1 MKTHFILN
9 LGMDLQTRT
18 HLFDDDMP
26 RYSSAIAPLAATTSS
41 ASMIPR
47 DLVWCIEELAAF
59 GADAKVLT
67 ALLGTSADANRD
79 AETTSAT
86 TGGEVE
92 ERIGRTLALVSVREM
107 CEEMVGRRGEAWVP
121 TTMDEDEDEDAERCV
136 SAFETVADVLSGISR
151 KEDSDGAGAGG
162 FCIDTKG
169 ENYEAYA
176 AVVGEATLVIENM
189 LDVTSAESFAV
200 KCGVA
205 ERRGPMNKRKKEPP
219 AFRMKALAI
228 AIDGIVREMFSSS
241 KTPTSLS
248 LVQKSAA
255 DACRPTKPIEP
266 TSKPTTIEQTTID
279 PKPAAPKAKKKTTET
294 SDPVARGWND
304 VGQRPAVA
312 PKPVKKIKEADEPT
326 KTKSTEAPKP
336 KPSKRTRDAEETI
349 LTPVKQM
356 KTTEPAAK
364 PVDVGVS
371 PTRRLLGN
379 VVSAVS
385 RTLSWASRRKSV
397 DGGGTPV
404 KLVKGKENDL
414 SEAPSEDDEE
424 EDIMPTQVAYAPP
437 SEEDEEEEPEEME
450 EEEAPEPQ
458 EEEDAKMTQV
468 DEELETPTATQRMDE
483 LPTQPVRVVQYDVA
497 EEVADDDIEDVE
509 PPLPSSPPGG
519 SIPRIRAETPLPTPL
534 PIAPRQPPEPKLRR
548 RKTRWE
554 PDEVLALEAGVA
566 RFGVGSWANI
576 HQAYSHTFERHNRSQ
591 VDLKDKWR
599 NLEKARA
606 KSRAI

>member
-1 MKTHFILN
+1 
-9 LGMDLQTRT
+9 
-18 HLFDDDMP
+18 
-26 RYSSAIAPLAATTSS
+26 
-41 ASMIPR
+41 MIPR

-67 ALLGTSADANRD
+67 ALLGTSAAAKHD
-79 AETTSAT
+79 AETTTTT

-92 ERIGRTLALVSVREM
+92 ERIGRTLALVSVRET

-121 TTMDEDEDEDAERCV
+121 TMMDEDEDEDAERCV
-136 SAFETVADVLSGISR
+136 SAFETVADILSGIGR
-151 KEDSDGAGAGG
+151 KEDSGGAGAGG

-176 AVVGEATLVIENM
+176 AVVGEATLVIENI
-189 LDVTSAESFAV
+189 LDVTSAESFAI

-228 AIDGIVREMFSSS
+228 AIDGLVREMFTSS

-255 DACRPTKPIEP
+255 DARRPTRPIEP
-266 TSKPTTIEQTTID
+266 MSKPTTIEQTTIE
-279 PKPAAPKAKKKTTET
+279 PKLAALKAKKKTAET
-294 SDPVARGWND
+294 SEPVARGWDD

-312 PKPVKKIKEADEPT
+312 PKPVKKTKEANET
-326 KTKSTEAPKP
+326 TKSKPTEAPKP
-336 KPSKRTRDAEETI
+336 KPSKRTRDAEETV
-349 LTPVKQM
+349 LTPMKQM
-356 KTTEPAAK
+356 KTTETDAK
-364 PVDVGVS
+364 PVDGVVS

-397 DGGGTPV
+397 DGVGTPV

-414 SEAPSEDDEE
+414 SEAPNESEEE

-450 EEEAPEPQ
+450 EEEAPEP

-468 DEELETPTATQRMDE
+468 DEELETPTATQRTDE

-519 SIPRIRAETPLPTPL
+519 SIARVRAETPL

-566 RFGVGSWANI
+566 RFGIGSWANI

-606 KSRAI
+606 KGRAI

>member
-1 MKTHFILN
+1 
-9 LGMDLQTRT
+9 
-18 HLFDDDMP
+18 
-26 RYSSAIAPLAATTSS
+26 
-41 ASMIPR
+41 MIPR

-67 ALLGTSADANRD
+67 ALLGTSSAD
-79 AETTSAT
+79 AETTT
-86 TGGEVE
+86 TTTGGGGEVE
-92 ERIGRTLALVSVREM
+92 ERIGRTLALVSVRET

-121 TTMDEDEDEDAERCV
+121 MMIDEDEDEDAERCV
-136 SAFETVADVLSGISR
+136 SAFETVADVLSGISK
-151 KEDSDGAGAGG
+151 KENSAGDGAGAGG

-169 ENYEAYA
+169 ENYEAFA
-176 AVVGEATLVIENM
+176 AAVGEATLVIENM
-189 LDVTSAESFAV
+189 FDVTSAESFAI

-228 AIDGIVREMFSSS
+228 AIDGLVREMFTSS

-255 DACRPTKPIEP
+255 DARRPNGLIEP
-266 TSKPTTIEQTTID
+266 MPKPTTIEQTTIE
-279 PKPAAPKAKKKTTET
+279 PKLAVPKAKKKKTET
-294 SDPVARGWND
+294 IDPVARGWND

-312 PKPVKKIKEADEPT
+312 PKPVKRTKEADETT
-326 KTKSTEAPKP
+326 KTKPTEAPKP
-336 KPSKRTRDAEETI
+336 KPSKRTRDAEETM

-364 PVDVGVS
+364 PVDGVVS

-397 DGGGTPV
+397 DGVGTPV
-404 KLVKGKENDL
+404 KLGKENDL
-414 SEAPSEDDEE
+414 SEAPSEDEEE
-424 EDIMPTQVAYAPP
+424 EDIMPTQVACAPP

-450 EEEAPEPQ
+450 EAPEP
-458 EEEDAKMTQV
+458 EEEREEDAKMTQV
-468 DEELETPTATQRMDE
+468 DEELETPTATQRTDE
-483 LPTQPVRVVQYDVA
+483 LPTQPVRVVHYDVA
-497 EEVADDDIEDVE
+497 EEIADDDIEDVE

-519 SIPRIRAETPLPTPL
+519 SIVRIRAETPLPTPL

-548 RKTRWE
+548 RKIRWE
-554 PDEVLALEAGVA
+554 PDEVIALEAGVA
-566 RFGVGSWANI
+566 RFGVGSWAHI

>member
-1 MKTHFILN
+1 
-9 LGMDLQTRT
+9 
-18 HLFDDDMP
+18 
-26 RYSSAIAPLAATTSS
+26 
-41 ASMIPR
+41 MIPR
-47 DLVWCIEELAAF
+47 DLMWCIEELAAF

-67 ALLGTSADANRD
+67 TLLGTSSAGVHHDGK
-79 AETTSAT
+79 TTTTTKTT

-92 ERIGRTLALVSVREM
+92 ERIGATLALVSVRET

-121 TTMDEDEDEDAERCV
+121 TMMDEDEDEDAERCV
-136 SAFETVADVLSGISR
+136 SAFETVADVLSGISG
-151 KEDSDGAGAGG
+151 KEDSGG
-162 FCIDTKG
+162 GGGGIDTKG
-169 ENYEAYA
+169 ENYEAFA
-176 AVVGEATLVIENM
+176 AAVGEATLVIENM
-189 LDVTSAESFAV
+189 LDVTSAESFAIR
-200 KCGVA
+200 CGVA

-228 AIDGIVREMFSSS
+228 AIDGLVREMFTSS

-255 DACRPTKPIEP
+255 DARRPTKPIEP
-266 TSKPTTIEQTTID
+266 TLKPTTIEPTTIE
-279 PKPAAPKAKKKTTET
+279 PKPAAPKAKKTADT
-294 SDPVARGWND
+294 SEPVARGWND

-312 PKPVKKIKEADEPT
+312 PKPVKKTKEADET
-326 KTKSTEAPKP
+326 KKTKKTTEAPKP
-336 KPSKRTRDAEETI
+336 KAPSKRTREAEETM

-356 KTTEPAAK
+356 KTTEPADK
-364 PVDVGVS
+364 PMDVVVS

-385 RTLSWASRRKSV
+385 RTLSWARRRKSV
-397 DGGGTPV
+397 DGVGTPV
-404 KLVKGKENDL
+404 KPLKGKENDL
-414 SEAPSEDDEE
+414 SEAPSEDEEE

-450 EEEAPEPQ
+450 EEEAPPEPEEEP

-483 LPTQPVRVVQYDVA
+483 LPTQPVRVVPCDVA
-497 EEVADDDIEDVE
+497 EEDDIEDVE
-509 PPLPSSPPGG
+509 PPLPSSPSGA
-519 SIPRIRAETPLPTPL
+519 IARIRAETPLPTPL

-554 PDEVLALEAGVA
+554 PDEVLALEAGVS

-606 KSRAI
+606 KAHAI

>member
-1 MKTHFILN
+1 MKTHFNLN
-9 LGMDLQTRT
+9 LGNDLQTRT
-18 HLFDDDMP
+18 HRFRDDMP
-26 RYSSAIAPLAATTSS
+26 RLSSAIAPPAATTSS

-92 ERIGRTLALVSVREM
+92 ERIGRTLALVSVRET

-121 TTMDEDEDEDAERCV
+121 TMMDEDEDEDAERCV
-136 SAFETVADVLSGISR
+136 SAFETVADVLSGMSR
-151 KEDSDGAGAGG
+151 EEDSGGAGAGG

-169 ENYEAYA
+169 ENYEAFA
-176 AVVGEATLVIENM
+176 AAVGEATLVIEKM
-189 LDVTSAESFAV
+189 LDVTSAESFAI

-228 AIDGIVREMFSSS
+228 AIDGLVREMFTSS

-255 DACRPTKPIEP
+255 DARRQTKPIEP
-266 TSKPTTIEQTTID
+266 TSKPTTIE
-279 PKPAAPKAKKKTTET
+279 PKPPAPKAKKTAET
-294 SDPVARGWND
+294 SEPVERGWND

-312 PKPVKKIKEADEPT
+312 PKPVKKTKEADET
-326 KTKSTEAPKP
+326 KKTKKPTEAPKP
-336 KPSKRTRDAEETI
+336 KPSQRARDAEETM

-397 DGGGTPV
+397 DGVGTPV

-414 SEAPSEDDEE
+414 SEAPSEDEEE

-450 EEEAPEPQ
+450 EEEAPEP

-519 SIPRIRAETPLPTPL
+519 SIPRIRAEPPLPTPL

-606 KSRAI
+606 KSRAT

>member
-1 MKTHFILN
+1 M
-9 LGMDLQTRT
+9 R
-18 HLFDDDMP
+18 
-26 RYSSAIAPLAATTSS
+26 
-41 ASMIPR
+41 
-47 DLVWCIEELAAF
+47 
-59 GADAKVLT
+59 
-67 ALLGTSADANRD
+67 NRD
-79 AETTSAT
+79 AKTTSTT

-92 ERIGRTLALVSVREM
+92 ERIGRTLALVSVRET
-107 CEEMVGRRGEAWVP
+107 CEEIVGRRGEAWIP
-121 TTMDEDEDEDAERCV
+121 TRMDEDEDEDAERCV

-151 KEDSDGAGAGG
+151 KEDSGGAG
-162 FCIDTKG
+162 IDTKG
-169 ENYEAYA
+169 ENYEAFAA
-176 AVVGEATLVIENM
+176 AVAEATLVIENM
-189 LDVTSAESFAV
+189 LDVTSAESFAI
-200 KCGVA
+200 KCCGA
-205 ERRGPMNKRKKEPP
+205 ERRGPMNKRKKGPP

-228 AIDGIVREMFSSS
+228 AIDGLVREMFTSS

-255 DACRPTKPIEP
+255 DARRPRKPIEP
-266 TSKPTTIEQTTID
+266 TLKPMTIE
-279 PKPAAPKAKKKTTET
+279 PKPAAPKAKKKPAET
-294 SDPVARGWND
+294 SEPVARGWND

-312 PKPVKKIKEADEPT
+312 PKPVKKTEEADEPT
-326 KTKSTEAPKP
+326 KKPTDPKP
-336 KPSKRTRDAEETI
+336 KPSKRTRDAEETM

-364 PVDVGVS
+364 PVDVVAS

-379 VVSAVS
+379 MVSAVS

-397 DGGGTPV
+397 DGVGTPV
-404 KLVKGKENDL
+404 KSLKGKENDL
-414 SEAPSEDDEE
+414 SEAPSEEEEE

-437 SEEDEEEEPEEME
+437 SEEDEEEEPEEIE
-450 EEEAPEPQ
+450 EEP

-483 LPTQPVRVVQYDVA
+483 LPTQPVRVVPCEVA

-509 PPLPSSPPGG
+509 PPLPSSPPSG
-519 SIPRIRAETPLPTPL
+519 SVARIRAETPL
-534 PIAPRQPPEPKLRR
+534 PIAPRQPPGPKLHR
-548 RKTRWE
+548 RKIRWQ

-566 RFGVGSWANI
+566 RFGVGSWSNI

-606 KSRAI
+606 KSRAL